1 MTHWTRIRSTAT
13 WLGVMATALIAIAWV
28 LSCFFAIVFGRTIG
42 GNASYCTDYCGLA
55 GGCFFAQHDHLV
67 STIPFDTPLAS
78 KPLQLRRVPRWTMR
92 WRPIWH
98 RSKSTV
104 RFISRNKLSLE
115 LPLWIPLCLVAGPTA
130 VLLWRGRR
138 RTPSPCCPF
147 CDYNLTG
154 NTTGTCPEC
163 GNPVTVA
170 VDPIAAKHVQ
180 D

>member
-92 WRPIWH
+92 WSW
-98 RSKSTV
+98 ST
-104 RFISRNKLSLE
+104 
-115 LPLWIPLCLVAGPTA
+115 AG
-130 VLLWRGRR
+130 
-138 RTPSPCCPF
+138 
-147 CDYNLTG
+147 
-154 NTTGTCPEC
+154 
-163 GNPVTVA
+163 
-170 VDPIAAKHVQ
+170 
-180 D
+180 